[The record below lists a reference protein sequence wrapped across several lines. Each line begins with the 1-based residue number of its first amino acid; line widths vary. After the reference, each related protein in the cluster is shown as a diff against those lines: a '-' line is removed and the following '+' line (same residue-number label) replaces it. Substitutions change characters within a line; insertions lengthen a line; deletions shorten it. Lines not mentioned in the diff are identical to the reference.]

1 MGGFS
6 EGLRAKVYKRLEAK
20 LPVKP
25 RERFLKA
32 LNRDQP
38 DRVPIWELIINEP
51 VIKNLLPGGTYAD
64 FVEWAGL
71 DGLCVGEDQRFEKS
85 GEYLIDEWGI
95 KWKPIDAGI
104 NYPVKGPIGEPSD
117 LNGYSPPDPDADWRL
132 KTLEAY
138 VDRFKGER
146 AIVLLSHE
154 TFEFSHYLVGGLR
167 NLFLHYHR
175 NKDFVHRLSGIISE
189 YKCRVIERAVKT
201 GADVVLTGDD
211 YADRK
216 GPLMSV
222 KQFEEF
228 VLPYLRKAVQK
239 AKGLGAPFV
248 KHTDGNLWPIIDMII
263 DSGIDALD
271 PIEPIAGMDIGE
283 VKNRYGRRIAVV
295 GNVDCSYVLPLG
307 GEKEVEEAVKETIAK
322 ASPGGGHI
330 MASSNSIHPAV
341 KPSNYVLMIELT
353 KRHGVYPIDE
363 KLIEEYGK
371 RKYIAKY
378 MV

>member
-1 MGGFS
+1 M
-6 EGLRAKVYKRLEAK
+6 LRK
-20 LPVKP
+20 LINNVELCFIVKP
-25 RERFLKA
+25 RDRFLKA
-32 LNRDQP
+32 LNRREP
-38 DRVPIWELIINEP
+38 DRVPLWELIINEP
-51 VIKNLLPGGTYAD
+51 VIRSLLPGGTYAD

-71 DGLCVGEDQRFEKS
+71 DGICVSEDQRFERN
-85 GEYLIDEWGI
+85 GEHLVDEWGI
-95 KWKPIDAGI
+95 RWKPIDAGI
-104 NYPVKGPIGEPSD
+104 NYPVGGPIKEPGD
-117 LNGYSPPDPDADWRL
+117 LSKYSPPDPDADWRL

-154 TFEFSHYLVGGLR
+154 TFEFSHYLVGSLQ
-167 NLFLHYHR
+167 NLFLYYHR
-175 NKDFVHRLSGIISE
+175 NKDFVHRLSETISE
-189 YKCRVIERAVKT
+189 YKCRVIERAVRM

-228 VLPYLRKAVQK
+228 VLPYLKRVVQK
-239 AKGLGAPFV
+239 VKKLEAPFI

-283 VKNRYGRRIAVV
+283 IKKKYGKRIAVI

-307 GEKEVEEAVKETIAK
+307 SEKEVEEAVKETIAK

-341 KPSNYVLMIELT
+341 KPSNYMLMLELT
-353 KRHGVYPIDE
+353 KKYGTYPIDE
-363 KLIEEYGK
+363 KLIEEYAG
-371 RKYIAKY
+371 RKYISKY
-378 MV
+378 VV

>member
-1 MGGFS
+1 M
-6 EGLRAKVYKRLEAK
+6 LPQITLALKVYKQCGVGFT
-20 LPVKP
+20 VKP

-32 LNRDQP
+32 LNRQQP

-51 VIKNLLPGGTYAD
+51 VIRSLLPDGTYAD

-71 DGLCVGEDQRFEKS
+71 DGICVSEDQRFEKN
-85 GEYLIDEWGI
+85 GECLVDEWGI
-95 KWKPIDAGI
+95 RWKPIDAGV
-104 NYPVKGPIGEPSD
+104 NYPVGGPIKEPAD
-117 LNGYSPPDPDADWRL
+117 LNDYSPPDPEADWRL

-138 VDRFKGER
+138 VDKFKGER

-175 NKDFVHRLSGIISE
+175 NKGFVHRLSETISE
-189 YKCRVIERAVKT
+189 YKCRVVEKAVRI

-216 GPLMSV
+216 GPFMSV

-228 VLPYLRKAVQK
+228 VLPYLKRVVQTVK
-239 AKGLGAPFV
+239 RLGTPFV
-248 KHTDGNLWPIIDMII
+248 KHTDGNLWPIIDMIV

-283 VKNRYGRRIAVV
+283 VKRKYGGRIAVV

-307 GEKEVEEAVKETIAK
+307 SEKEVDEAVKETIAK
-322 ASPGGGHI
+322 ASPGGGHV

-341 KPSNYVLMIELT
+341 KPSNYMLMLELT
-353 KRHGVYPIDE
+353 KKYGAYPIDE
-363 KLIEEYGK
+363 RLIEEYAG
-371 RKYIAKY
+371 RKYISKY
-378 MV
+378 LV

>member
-1 MGGFS
+1 M
-6 EGLRAKVYKRLEAK
+6 
-20 LPVKP
+20 KP

-32 LNRDQP
+32 LSRQQP
-38 DRVPIWELIINEP
+38 DRVPLWELIINEP
-51 VIKNLLPGGTYAD
+51 VIRSLLPSGSYAD

-71 DGLCVGEDQRFEKS
+71 DGICVGEDQRFEKQWNC
-85 GEYLIDEWGI
+85 LVDEWGI
-95 KWKPIDAGI
+95 RWKPIDAGV
-104 NYPVKGPIGEPSD
+104 NYPVGGPIKD
-117 LNGYSPPDPDADWRL
+117 LGDLKEYSPPDPDADWRL

-146 AIVLLSHE
+146 AIVFLSHE

-175 NKDFVHRLSGIISE
+175 NKDFVHRLSETISE
-189 YKCRVIERAVKT
+189 YKCRVIERAVRT

-216 GPLMSV
+216 GPFMSV

-228 VLPYLRKAVQK
+228 VLPYLKRVVQTVRR
-239 AKGLGAPFV
+239 LGAPFI
-248 KHTDGNLWPIIDMII
+248 KHTDGNLWPIIDMIV

-283 VKNRYGRRIAVV
+283 VKRKYGGRIAVV

-307 GEKEVEEAVKETIAK
+307 NEKEVEDAVKETIAK

-341 KPSNYVLMIELT
+341 KPSNYMLMVELT
-353 KRHGVYPIDE
+353 KKYGTYPIDE
-363 KLIEEYGK
+363 KLIEEYAG
-371 RKYIAKY
+371 RKYISKY
-378 MV
+378 LV